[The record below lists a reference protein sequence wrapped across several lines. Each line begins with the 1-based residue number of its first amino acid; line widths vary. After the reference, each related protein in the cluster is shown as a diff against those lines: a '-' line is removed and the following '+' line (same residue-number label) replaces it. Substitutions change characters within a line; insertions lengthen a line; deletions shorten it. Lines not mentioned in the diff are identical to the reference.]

1 VAFLELWHAA
11 GRFIMPW
18 IVRAALVRHRRC
30 RRPERG
36 RASSRSARVSDQ
48 AFRRASPKSEA
59 KVASVLISRHAK
71 RQQITLPSGGT
82 RYSVGDPS
90 HGRKKRRLTRSISGT
105 VNGRPASN

>member
-36 RASSRSARVSDQ
+36 RASSRSARDGDQ
-48 AFRRASPKSEA
+48 AFQQAERGSLSGT
-59 KVASVLISRHAK
+59 KVASVLISRHAL
-71 RQQITLPSGGT
+71 QQITLPSGGT
-82 RYSVGDPS
+82 IFRG
-90 HGRKKRRLTRSISGT
+90 
-105 VNGRPASN
+105 